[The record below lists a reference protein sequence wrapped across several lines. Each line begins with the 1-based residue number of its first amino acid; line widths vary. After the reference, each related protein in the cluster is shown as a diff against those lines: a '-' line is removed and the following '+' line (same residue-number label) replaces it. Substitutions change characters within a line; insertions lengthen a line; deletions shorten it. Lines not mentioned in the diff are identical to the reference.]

1 LPIDKIAVPGVWK
14 KQEKKQKKLKK
25 GVDKLVLVCYYIKAP
40 SVTAKFERD

>member
-1 LPIDKIAVPGVWK
+1 MHGKNIK
-14 KQEKKQKKLKK
+14 KSKKKLKK